1 MPQIFFKKEE
11 NYTLMIWHIEEEET
25 FFSSFLGFD
34 TDRKHPKRRLE
45 HLAGRFLLRQL
56 RADFPFEKMI
66 IGAKGKPELTDNSSY
81 FSISHSFPYAAA
93 IISSQRSVGIDIQM
107 YVEKIG
113 RLQDKFLSPAE
124 QQFTRN
130 DIQKITLTWTAKEA
144 LFKYYGAGSVDFR
157 SDMPIQ
163 DILWHEDNAEIDM
176 LLNKTREL
184 CRLSGFTAKDFAV
197 SWL

>member
-1 MPQIFFKKEE
+1 
-11 NYTLMIWHIEEEET
+11 MIWHIEEEEA
-25 FFSSFLGFD
+25 FFSSSLGFGS
-34 TDRKHPKRRLE
+34 DRKHPKRRLE

-56 RADFPFEKMI
+56 RSDFPFDKMI
-66 IGAKGKPELTDNSSY
+66 TGAQGKPELSDKSSY

-93 IISSQRSVGIDIQM
+93 IISPKRSVGIDIQM

-113 RLQDKFLSPAE
+113 RLQDKFLSVTE
-124 QQFTRN
+124 QELTRN
-130 DIQKITLTWTAKEA
+130 DIQKITLTWAAKEA
-144 LFKYYGAGSVDFR
+144 VFKYYGLGSVDFK

-163 DILWHEDNAEIDM
+163 GISWNEHNAEISM

-184 CRLSGFTAKDFAV
+184 CRLNGFTAKDFAV